1 MTTPANTKAPLP
13 SGIISYEDY
22 IAKNKAKGTGSAS
35 GAMDQGAFLTLF
47 TTQLKNQNPLD
58 PVKNEAFV
66 AQLAQFSQLEATTSM
81 KTSMETMVQ
90 SMQGDKMLAGASM
103 IGRKVAV
110 PNAPAT
116 LLGGQPVQASVD
128 LPNGADG
135 VQLQILDSKGQV
147 VRKLTYPAQPSGA
160 MKLSWDG
167 MSDSGA
173 AMPDGS
179 YTMQVLASSQ
189 GKALQP
195 VVNMFST
202 VRSVSNAG
210 TGDNTWLLEVD
221 GGKSVSLADVK
232 QIAF

>member
-1 MTTPANTKAPLP
+1 MATTASTPKAPLP
-13 SGIISYEDY
+13 SGIISYEEY
-22 IAKNKAKGTGSAS
+22 TAKNKVKATSTT
-35 GAMDQGAFLTLF
+35 MDQGAFLTLF

-66 AQLAQFSQLEATTSM
+66 AQLAQFSQLEATTAM

-110 PNAPAT
+110 PNAPAM

-135 VQLQILDSKGQV
+135 VQMQIMDGRGQV
-147 VRKLTYPAQPSGA
+147 VRKMIYPAQSPGS
-160 MKLSWDG
+160 MKLAWDG

-173 AMPDGS
+173 AMPDGA
-179 YTMQVLASSQ
+179 YTMQVLASSL
-189 GKALQP
+189 GKAVQP

-210 TGDNTWLLEVD
+210 TADNTWLLEVD

-232 QIAF
+232 QIAY

>member
-1 MTTPANTKAPLP
+1 MATTASTRAPLP
-13 SGIISYEDY
+13 NGIISYEDY
-22 IAKNKAKGTGSAS
+22 TAKNKVKATSS
-35 GAMDQGAFLTLF
+35 TMDQGAFLTLF

-66 AQLAQFSQLEATTSM
+66 AQLAQFSQLEATTAM
-81 KTSMETMVQ
+81 KASMETMVQ
-90 SMQGDKMLAGASM
+90 SMQGDKMLAGAAM

-110 PNAPAT
+110 PNAPAM

-135 VQLQILDSKGQV
+135 VQMQIMDNRGQV
-147 VRKLTYPAQPSGA
+147 VRKLIYPAQSPGS
-160 MKLSWDG
+160 MKLAWDG
-167 MSDSGA
+167 MSDTGA
-173 AMPDGS
+173 AMPDGA
-179 YTMQVLASSQ
+179 YTMQVLASSL
-189 GKALQP
+189 GKAVQP

-221 GGKSVSLADVK
+221 GGKSVSLANVK
-232 QIAF
+232 QIAY

>member
-1 MTTPANTKAPLP
+1 MATTASTPKAPLP
-13 SGIISYEDY
+13 SGIISYEEY
-22 IAKNKAKGTGSAS
+22 TAKNKVKATSTT
-35 GAMDQGAFLTLF
+35 MDQGAFLTLF

-81 KTSMETMVQ
+81 KASMEAMVQ
-90 SMQGDKMLAGASM
+90 SMQGDKMLAGAAM

-110 PNAPAT
+110 PNAPAM

-135 VQLQILDSKGQV
+135 VQMQIMDGRGQV
-147 VRKLTYPAQPSGA
+147 VRKMIYPAQSPGS
-160 MKLSWDG
+160 MKLAWDG

-173 AMPDGS
+173 SMPDGA
-179 YTMQVLASSQ
+179 YTMQVLASSL
-189 GKALQP
+189 GKAVQP

-221 GGKSVSLADVK
+221 GGKSVSLANVK
-232 QIAF
+232 QIAY

>member
-1 MTTPANTKAPLP
+1 MATATTPKAPLP
-13 SGIISYEDY
+13 SGIVSYEDY
-22 IAKNKAKGTGSAS
+22 IAKNKVKAPSNT
-35 GAMDQGAFLTLF
+35 MDQGAFLTLF

-66 AQLAQFSQLEATTSM
+66 AQLAQFSQLEATTAM

-90 SMQGDKMLAGASM
+90 SMQGDKMLAGAAM

-110 PNAPAT
+110 PNAPAM

-135 VQLQILDSKGQV
+135 VQMQILDSRGQV
-147 VRKLTYPAQPSGA
+147 VRKLVYPAQTPGS
-160 MKLSWDG
+160 MKLAWDG

-173 AMPDGS
+173 SMPDGA
-179 YTMQVLASSQ
+179 YTMQVLASSM
-189 GKALQP
+189 GKAVQP

-232 QIAF
+232 QIAY

>member
-1 MTTPANTKAPLP
+1 MATTASTPKAPLP
-13 SGIISYEDY
+13 SGIISYEEY
-22 IAKNKAKGTGSAS
+22 TAKNKVKATSTT
-35 GAMDQGAFLTLF
+35 MDQGAFLTLF

-66 AQLAQFSQLEATTSM
+66 AQLAQFSQLEATTAM

-110 PNAPAT
+110 PNAPAM

-135 VQLQILDSKGQV
+135 VQMQIMDGRGQV
-147 VRKLTYPAQPSGA
+147 VRKMIYSAQSPGS
-160 MKLSWDG
+160 MKLAWDG
-167 MSDSGA
+167 ISDSGA
-173 AMPDGS
+173 SMPDGA
-179 YTMQVLASSQ
+179 YTMQVLASSL
-189 GKALQP
+189 GKAVQP

-210 TGDNTWLLEVD
+210 TADNTWLLEVD
-221 GGKSVSLADVK
+221 GGKSVSLANVK
-232 QIAF
+232 QIAY

>member
-1 MTTPANTKAPLP
+1 MATTASTPKTPLP
-13 SGIISYEDY
+13 SGIVSYEDY
-22 IAKNKAKGTGSAS
+22 IAKNKVKATSTT
-35 GAMDQGAFLTLF
+35 MDQGAFLTLF

-66 AQLAQFSQLEATTSM
+66 AQLAQFSQLEATTAM

-110 PNAPAT
+110 PNAPAM

-135 VQLQILDSKGQV
+135 VQMQIMDGRGQV
-147 VRKLTYPAQPSGA
+147 VRKMIYPAQSPGS
-160 MKLSWDG
+160 MKLAWDG

-173 AMPDGS
+173 SMPDGA
-179 YTMQVLASSQ
+179 YTMQVLASSL
-189 GKALQP
+189 GKAVQP

-210 TGDNTWLLEVD
+210 TADNTWLLEVD
-221 GGKSVSLADVK
+221 GGKSVSLANVK
-232 QIAF
+232 QIAY

>member
-1 MTTPANTKAPLP
+1 MATTASTPKTPLP
-13 SGIISYEDY
+13 SGIVSYEDY
-22 IAKNKAKGTGSAS
+22 IAKNKVKATSS
-35 GAMDQGAFLTLF
+35 TMDQGAFLTLF

-81 KTSMETMVQ
+81 KASMEAMVQ
-90 SMQGDKMLAGASM
+90 SMQGDKMLAGAAM

-110 PNAPAT
+110 PNAPAM
-116 LLGGQPVQASVD
+116 LLVGQPVQASVD
-128 LPNGADG
+128 LPTGADG
-135 VQLQILDSKGQV
+135 VQMQILDNRGQV
-147 VRKLTYPAQPSGA
+147 VRKLIYPAQSPGS
-160 MKLSWDG
+160 MKLAWDG

-173 AMPDGS
+173 SMPDGA
-179 YTMQVLASSQ
+179 YTMQVLASSL
-189 GKALQP
+189 GKAVQP

-221 GGKSVSLADVK
+221 GGKSVSLANVK
-232 QIAF
+232 QIAY

>member
-1 MTTPANTKAPLP
+1 MATTASTTKAPLP
-13 SGIISYEDY
+13 SGIVSYEDY
-22 IAKNKAKGTGSAS
+22 IAKNKVKATSTT
-35 GAMDQGAFLTLF
+35 MDQGAFLTLF

-66 AQLAQFSQLEATTSM
+66 AQLAQFSQLEATTAM

-110 PNAPAT
+110 PNAPAM

-135 VQLQILDSKGQV
+135 VQMQIFDSRGQV
-147 VRKLTYPAQPSGA
+147 VRKLIYPAQPSGS
-160 MKLSWDG
+160 MKLAWDG

-173 AMPDGS
+173 AMPDGA
-179 YTMQVLASSQ
+179 YTMQVLASSL
-189 GKALQP
+189 GKAVQP
-195 VVNMFST
+195 TVNMFST
-202 VRSVSNAG
+202 VRSVSSAG

-232 QIAF
+232 QIAY

>member
-1 MTTPANTKAPLP
+1 MATTSAAALPNGIVSYSDYQAKQKATPVKEQM
-13 SGIISYEDY
+13 G
-22 IAKNKAKGTGSAS
+22 
-35 GAMDQGAFLTLF
+35 QQQFLTLF

-66 AQLAQFSQLEATTSM
+66 AQLAQFSQLEATTAM
-81 KTSMETMVQ
+81 KASMENMAK

-110 PNAPAT
+110 PNAPAM

-135 VQLQILDSKGQV
+135 VQMKILDNRGQV
-147 VRKLTYPAQPSGA
+147 VRKLIYPAQTPGS
-160 MKLSWDG
+160 MKLAWDG

-173 AMPDGS
+173 AMPDGA
-179 YTMQVLASSQ
+179 YTMQVLASSL
-189 GKALQP
+189 GKAVQP
-195 VVNMFST
+195 TVNMFST

-210 TGDNTWLLEVD
+210 TADNTWLLEVD

-232 QIAF
+232 QIAY

>member
-1 MTTPANTKAPLP
+1 MATTASTPKAPLP
-13 SGIISYEDY
+13 SGIISYEEY
-22 IAKNKAKGTGSAS
+22 TAKNKVKATSS
-35 GAMDQGAFLTLF
+35 TMDQGAFLTLF

-66 AQLAQFSQLEATTSM
+66 AQLAQFSQLEATTAM

-110 PNAPAT
+110 PNAPAM

-135 VQLQILDSKGQV
+135 VQMQIFDSRGQV
-147 VRKLTYPAQPSGA
+147 VRKMIYPAQSPGS
-160 MKLSWDG
+160 MKLAWDG
-167 MSDSGA
+167 MSDTGA
-173 AMPDGS
+173 SMPDGA
-179 YTMQVLASSQ
+179 YTMQVLASSL
-189 GKALQP
+189 GKAVQP
-195 VVNMFST
+195 TVNMFST

-232 QIAF
+232 QIAY

>member
-1 MTTPANTKAPLP
+1 MATTASTPKTPLP
-13 SGIISYEDY
+13 SGIVSYEDY
-22 IAKNKAKGTGSAS
+22 IAKNKVKATSTT
-35 GAMDQGAFLTLF
+35 MDQGAFLTLF

-66 AQLAQFSQLEATTSM
+66 AQLAQFSQLEATTAM
-81 KTSMETMVQ
+81 KASMENMAK

-110 PNAPAT
+110 PNAPAM

-135 VQLQILDSKGQV
+135 VQMKIMDNRGQV
-147 VRKLTYPAQPSGA
+147 VRKLIYPAQSPGS
-160 MKLSWDG
+160 MKLAWDG

-173 AMPDGS
+173 AMPDGA
-179 YTMQVLASSQ
+179 YTMQVLASSL
-189 GKALQP
+189 GKAVQP

-232 QIAF
+232 QIAY

>member
-1 MTTPANTKAPLP
+1 MATTASTPKAPLP
-13 SGIISYEDY
+13 SGIISYEEY
-22 IAKNKAKGTGSAS
+22 TAKNKVKATSS
-35 GAMDQGAFLTLF
+35 TMDQGAFLTLF

-81 KTSMETMVQ
+81 KASMETMVQ

-110 PNAPAT
+110 PNAPAM

-135 VQLQILDSKGQV
+135 VQMQIMDGRGQV
-147 VRKLTYPAQPSGA
+147 VRKMIYPAQSPGS
-160 MKLSWDG
+160 MKLAWDG

-173 AMPDGS
+173 AMPDGA
-179 YTMQVLASSQ
+179 YTMQVLASSL
-189 GKALQP
+189 GKAVQP

-210 TGDNTWLLEVD
+210 TADNTWLLEVD

-232 QIAF
+232 QIAY

>member
-1 MTTPANTKAPLP
+1 MATTASTPKTPLP
-13 SGIISYEDY
+13 SGIVSYEDY
-22 IAKNKAKGTGSAS
+22 IAKNKVKATSS
-35 GAMDQGAFLTLF
+35 TMDQGAFLTLF

-81 KTSMETMVQ
+81 KASMEAMVQ
-90 SMQGDKMLAGASM
+90 SMQGDKMLAGAAM

-110 PNAPAT
+110 PNAPAM

-128 LPNGADG
+128 LPTGADG
-135 VQLQILDSKGQV
+135 VQMQILDNRGQV
-147 VRKLTYPAQPSGA
+147 VRKLIYPAQSPGS
-160 MKLSWDG
+160 MKLAWDG

-173 AMPDGS
+173 SMPDGA
-179 YTMQVLASSQ
+179 YTMQVLASSL
-189 GKALQP
+189 GKAVQP

-202 VRSVSNAG
+202 VRSVSSAG

-221 GGKSVSLADVK
+221 GGKSVSLANVK
-232 QIAF
+232 QIAY

>member
-1 MTTPANTKAPLP
+1 MATTVSTPKAPLP
-13 SGIISYEDY
+13 SGIVSYEEY
-22 IAKNKAKGTGSAS
+22 TAKNKVKATSTT
-35 GAMDQGAFLTLF
+35 MDQGAFLTLF

-66 AQLAQFSQLEATTSM
+66 AQLAQFSQLEATTAM

-90 SMQGDKMLAGASM
+90 SMQGDKMLAGAAM

-110 PNAPAT
+110 PNAPAM

-135 VQLQILDSKGQV
+135 VQMKILDNRGQV
-147 VRKLTYPAQPSGA
+147 VRKLIYPAQTPGS
-160 MKLSWDG
+160 MKLAWDG

-173 AMPDGS
+173 SMPDGA
-179 YTMQVLASSQ
+179 YTMQVLASSL
-189 GKALQP
+189 GKAEQP

-221 GGKSVSLADVK
+221 GGKSVSLANVK
-232 QIAF
+232 QIAN

>member
-1 MTTPANTKAPLP
+1 MATTASTSKAPLP

-22 IAKNKAKGTGSAS
+22 TAKNKVKATSTT
-35 GAMDQGAFLTLF
+35 MDQGAFLTLF

-66 AQLAQFSQLEATTSM
+66 AQLAQFSQLEATTAM
-81 KTSMETMVQ
+81 KASMETMVQ
-90 SMQGDKMLAGASM
+90 SMQGDKMLAGAAM

-110 PNAPAT
+110 PNAPAM

-135 VQLQILDSKGQV
+135 VQMKIMDNRGQV
-147 VRKLTYPAQPSGA
+147 VRKLIYPAQTPGS
-160 MKLSWDG
+160 MKLAWDG
-167 MSDSGA
+167 MSDTGA
-173 AMPDGS
+173 AMPDGA
-179 YTMQVLASSQ
+179 YTMQVLASSL
-189 GKALQP
+189 GKAVQP

-232 QIAF
+232 QIAY

>member
-1 MTTPANTKAPLP
+1 MATTASTPKAPLP
-13 SGIISYEDY
+13 SGIISYEEY
-22 IAKNKAKGTGSAS
+22 TAKNKVKATSS
-35 GAMDQGAFLTLF
+35 TMDQGAFLTLF

-66 AQLAQFSQLEATTSM
+66 AQLAQFSQLEATTAM

-110 PNAPAT
+110 PNAPAM

-135 VQLQILDSKGQV
+135 VQMQIMDGHGQV
-147 VRKLTYPAQPSGA
+147 VRKMIYPAQSPGS
-160 MKLSWDG
+160 MKLAWDG

-173 AMPDGS
+173 SMPDGA
-179 YTMQVLASSQ
+179 YTMQVLASSL
-189 GKALQP
+189 GKAEQP

-210 TGDNTWLLEVD
+210 TADNTWLLEVD
-221 GGKSVSLADVK
+221 GGKSVSLANVK
-232 QIAF
+232 QIAN

>member
-1 MTTPANTKAPLP
+1 MATTASTPKAPLP
-13 SGIISYEDY
+13 SGIISYEEY
-22 IAKNKAKGTGSAS
+22 TAKNKVKATSS
-35 GAMDQGAFLTLF
+35 TMDQGAFLTLF

-81 KTSMETMVQ
+81 KASMEAMVQ
-90 SMQGDKMLAGASM
+90 SMQGDKMLAGAAM

-110 PNAPAT
+110 PNAPAM

-128 LPNGADG
+128 LPTGADG
-135 VQLQILDSKGQV
+135 VQMQILDNRGQV
-147 VRKLTYPAQPSGA
+147 VRKLIYPAQSPGS
-160 MKLSWDG
+160 MKLAWDG

-173 AMPDGS
+173 SMPDGA
-179 YTMQVLASSQ
+179 YTMQVLASSL
-189 GKALQP
+189 GKAVQP

-221 GGKSVSLADVK
+221 GGKSVSLANVK
-232 QIAF
+232 QIAY

>member
-1 MTTPANTKAPLP
+1 MTTPATTRAPLP
-13 SGIISYEDY
+13 SGIKSYEDY

-110 PNAPAT
+110 PNAPAV
-116 LLGGQPVQASVD
+116 LLGGQPIQASVD

-135 VQLQILDSKGQV
+135 VQMQILDSTGQV
-147 VRKLTYPAQPSGA
+147 VRKVIYGTQPSGA

-167 MSDSGA
+167 MSESGA
-173 AMPDGS
+173 NMPDGA
-179 YTMQVLASSQ
+179 YTMQVLASAQ

-195 VVNMFST
+195 VVNMLST

-210 TGDNTWLLEVD
+210 TGDNTWLLQVD
-221 GGKSVSLADVK
+221 GGKSISLAEVK
-232 QIAF
+232 QIAY

>member
-1 MTTPANTKAPLP
+1 MATTASTPKAPLP
-13 SGIISYEDY
+13 SGIISYEEY
-22 IAKNKAKGTGSAS
+22 TAKNKVKATSS
-35 GAMDQGAFLTLF
+35 TMDQGAFLTLF

-66 AQLAQFSQLEATTSM
+66 AQLAQFSQLEATTAM

-110 PNAPAT
+110 PNAPAM

-135 VQLQILDSKGQV
+135 VQMQIFDSRGQV
-147 VRKLTYPAQPSGA
+147 VRKMIYPAQSPGS
-160 MKLSWDG
+160 MKLAWDG

-173 AMPDGS
+173 SMPDGA
-179 YTMQVLASSQ
+179 YTMQVLASSL
-189 GKALQP
+189 GKAVQP

-210 TGDNTWLLEVD
+210 TADNTWLLEVD

-232 QIAF
+232 QIAY